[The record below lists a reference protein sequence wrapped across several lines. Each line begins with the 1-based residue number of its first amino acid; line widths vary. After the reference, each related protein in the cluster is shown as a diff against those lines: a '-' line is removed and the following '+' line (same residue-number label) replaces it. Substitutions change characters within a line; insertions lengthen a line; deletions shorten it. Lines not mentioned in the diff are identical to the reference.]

1 MSVLKS
7 YKDTLKTAAVPVR
20 KTLKKLGTVK
30 ISAVEA
36 TPVVWEGRLLR
47 FEWSRNSTWGKPG
60 GVERQTGCYYF
71 IDMETEEIV
80 SEFAEGHAFGCC
92 YTENGRMYV
101 HGVAGNGG
109 GNVINTFVSSDL
121 KHWEQSTALAFS
133 EDVCVYNT
141 SVCKGKDGYVMA
153 IEIGGANEAVGKPF
167 TCVFATSP
175 DLTNW
180 TMLDMMEY
188 SYCRDRYTA
197 CPCLRYYD
205 GYYYIICLEQLPFHR
220 WVPYIARGRDL
231 RDFEMGVVNPVMWFD
246 DKDKAVI
253 HPERFTS
260 KQLEYLANAVDC
272 NNSDFDMCDYNG
284 KAVIVYSW
292 GNQYGKEFL
301 ALAEYDGTQEEFVK
315 SFFVDQ

>member
-121 KHWEQSTALAFS
+121 KHWEQSAALAFS

-141 SVCKGKDGYVMA
+141 SVCKGKDSYVMA

-246 DKDKAVI
+246 DKDKTVI
-253 HPERFTS
+253 HPERFTAE
-260 KQLEYLANAVDC
+260 QLEYLANAVDC